1 MTRFELFNMVEKIY
15 GFFRLEKSPKASV
28 VDEWLVDL
36 NYIDEKAIPY
46 ILKNLKDLDTL
57 PRNLVKIIKGIY
69 SQWKREN
76 TGTAYVKYNEI
87 EDSRYP
93 VSKLYD
99 AQEVYIK
106 SGRGAFLHF
115 CKVNYM
121 PQTDIER
128 VENKVNHMIDVGK
141 VKGFIENV
149 GEDFSGMFGE

>member
-1 MTRFELFNMVEKIY
+1 MERSEFYNLIIGTFKY
-15 GFFRLEKSPKASV
+15 FRLKEMPAAAV
-28 VDEWLVDL
+28 IDGWHTDL
-36 NYIDEKAIPY
+36 NYMDSKGIPF
-46 ILKNLKDLDTL
+46 ISKNLKDLDTL
-57 PRNLVKIIKGIY
+57 PRNLPKMIKGIY

-76 TGTAYVKYNEI
+76 TGTAYVKYNDI

-106 SGRGAFLHF
+106 SGRGAFFYF

-121 PQTDIER
+121 PKTDIER
-128 VENKVNHMIDVGK
+128 VDKKVNHMVDIGK